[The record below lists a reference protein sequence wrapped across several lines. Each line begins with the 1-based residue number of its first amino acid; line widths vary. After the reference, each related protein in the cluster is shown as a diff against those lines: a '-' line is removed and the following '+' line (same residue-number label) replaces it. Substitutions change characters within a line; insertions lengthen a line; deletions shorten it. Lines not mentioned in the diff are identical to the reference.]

1 MLTSDTSN
9 VLTFNPPAAKDAM
22 LESTGY
28 TVQSNSDV
36 SPITLALTINS
47 VDTPSIFLVNFD
59 VTGIQDVS
67 YYFTVGNNGEPKEP
81 QHPTTSDTSATVI
94 NSFSTPV
101 SADTI
106 VITLTP
112 AAPNTDVTLSSLFVD
127 ACFTPGKPLHYHYM
141 YLYVSCLF
149 CGTSSGNSSYV
160 VIPIFWKTV
169 L

>member
-36 SPITLALTINS
+36 SPITLALTVNS

-127 ACFTPGKPLHYHYM
+127 ACFTPGKSLHYHYM
-141 YLYVSCLF
+141 YLHVSCLF
-149 CGTSSGNSSYV
+149 CST
-160 VIPIFWKTV
+160 T
-169 L
+169 